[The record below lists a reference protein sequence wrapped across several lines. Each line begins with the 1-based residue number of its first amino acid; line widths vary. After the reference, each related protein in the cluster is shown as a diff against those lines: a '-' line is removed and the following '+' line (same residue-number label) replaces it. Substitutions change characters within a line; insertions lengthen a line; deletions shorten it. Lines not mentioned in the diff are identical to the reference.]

1 MRFYILSLSVCFF
14 TSLGHVYC
22 VDVVEM
28 FYYSWACWPF
38 FSWVRLHFACRPFL
52 FLKDPPLSRFFTHWK
67 YSGEDKWTN
76 KRYVGVKWNQKCVS
90 MGLKA
95 KFNFKYSAHFYPNLF
110 ILFYFFFKWEN
121 PVRLACDI
129 PQTNTST
136 NKWNNPFF
144 FYYVEKENCLP
155 VFLI

>member
-110 ILFYFFFKWEN
+110 ILFYFFSNGRTQLDSLVIYHKQTHQ
-121 PVRLACDI
+121 
-129 PQTNTST
+129 QTNEIIH
-136 NKWNNPFF
+136 FF
-144 FYYVEKENCLP
+144 F
-155 VFLI
+155 IM